1 VGAHL
6 LLVGGEDHNL
16 RTPLMSAL
24 RCLIYTIAAS
34 GSSNRAQP
42 SASAKS
48 RAAMI
53 GAPRRLTT
61 VAVTPFKRQTGVHMG
76 WKL

>member
-24 RCLIYTIAAS
+24 RCLIYTIVAS

-42 SASAKS
+42 SASAES

-61 VAVTPFKRQTGVHMG
+61 VAVTPFKRQSGVHTS

>member
-16 RTPLMSAL
+16 RIPLMSAL
-24 RCLIYTIAAS
+24 RCLIYAITAS
-34 GSSNRAQP
+34 GSSNRARP

-48 RAAMI
+48 RAAMT

-61 VAVTPFKRQTGVHMG
+61 VAVTPSKQQTGVHTG

>member
-24 RCLIYTIAAS
+24 RCLIYTIVAS

-42 SASAKS
+42 SASAES

-61 VAVTPFKRQTGVHMG
+61 VALTPFKRQSGVHTS